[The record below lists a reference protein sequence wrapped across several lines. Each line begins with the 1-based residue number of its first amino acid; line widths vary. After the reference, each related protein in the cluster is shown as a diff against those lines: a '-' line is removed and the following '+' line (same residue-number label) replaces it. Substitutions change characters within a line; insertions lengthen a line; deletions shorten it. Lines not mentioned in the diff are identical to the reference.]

1 MSKLFAAVLLIAVVG
16 ADVGWAGTAIRP
28 TGAHRIAGKV
38 CPGAAVASFERGFP
52 EHVQRFD
59 FEGAMLE
66 PFVKLWRSARRPD
79 LPVSPE
85 TVSVYALPGKPYVV
99 GYEREGCLIAFL
111 AVGRENLWKWLR
123 PRVGWPA

>member
-1 MSKLFAAVLLIAVVG
+1 MSKLFAAVLLTAAVV
-16 ADVGWAGTAIRP
+16 AGQAP
-28 TGAHRIAGKV
+28 AAAGQSIGDRV
-38 CPGAAVASFERGFP
+38 CPGAAMASFERGFP